1 MRNLLTALLAVATTW
16 TILACAA
23 LATNQSADTLTKTDA
38 TDFKYIEDSSN
49 GTVTLVTG
57 VTGQTVSLYKFTLST
72 STADN
77 VYLKCGTTHKTGK
90 LYLGANSGLDSTIYP
105 LYIRCA
111 SGESL
116 SLVKGSA
123 STPIGMTLWFNQ
135 EP

>member
-1 MRNLLTALLAVATTW
+1 MKNMLTAVLTVAATW
-16 TILACAA
+16 TLLACAA
-23 LATNQSADTLTKTDA
+23 LAVTQSADTLAQTDA
-38 TDFKYIEDSSN
+38 TDFKYVEDSSSA
-49 GTVTLVTG
+49 TVTLIPAISGRTVT
-57 VTGQTVSLYKFTLST
+57 LYKFTLSA

-77 VYLKCGTTHKTGK
+77 FYLKCGTTQKTGRI
-90 LYLGANSGLDSTIYP
+90 YLGANSGVDSTIYP

-123 STPIGMTLWFNQ
+123 STPVGMSLWFNQ